1 MNSVYILIRGLFEK
15 RTITID
21 FNSKSKFNYLRFIHH
36 TMRGRFFTF
45 EGIDGSGKTTI
56 SRMVYEEVREKWNAV
71 WTKEPTD
78 GWLGKSVER
87 AVEEG
92 RDAATVALLFAAD
105 RKEHLKD
112 INKWLDEGKTVICD
126 RYADSTIAYQAVNL
140 SGTDEPVK
148 WLEELHLPF
157 YVEPDITFLFVIDPS
172 TAINRLEGRN
182 LSPFEKISFL
192 EKVQENYLRI
202 AEGSKRFIK
211 LDATES
217 REKLKERCLKIMERE
232 MGYNQE

>member
-1 MNSVYILIRGLFEK
+1 
-15 RTITID
+15 
-21 FNSKSKFNYLRFIHH
+21 
-36 TMRGRFFTF
+36 MRGRFFTF

-56 SRMVYEEVREKWNAV
+56 SRMVYEDIREKRDAV

-78 GWLGKSVER
+78 GWLGKAVER

-105 RKEHLKD
+105 RKEHLKE
-112 INKWLDEGKTVICD
+112 IRRWLEEGKTVICD
-126 RYADSTIAYQAVNL
+126 RYADSTVAYQAVNL
-140 SGTDEPVK
+140 AGVDEPVK
-148 WLEELHLPF
+148 WLEEIHLPF
-157 YVEPDITFLFVIDPS
+157 YVEPDITFLFVVDPS
-172 TAINRLEGRN
+172 VAISRIEGRN

-192 EKVQENYLRI
+192 EKVQENYIRL
-202 AEGSKRFIK
+202 AEGNKRFVK

-232 MGYNQE
+232 MG

>member
-1 MNSVYILIRGLFEK
+1 
-15 RTITID
+15 
-21 FNSKSKFNYLRFIHH
+21 
-36 TMRGRFFTF
+36 MRGRFFTF

-56 SRMVYEEVREKWNAV
+56 SRMVYGDIREKRDAV

-78 GWLGKSVER
+78 GWLGKAVER

-105 RKEHLKD
+105 RKEHLKE
-112 INKWLDEGKTVICD
+112 IRRWLEEGKTVICD
-126 RYADSTIAYQAVNL
+126 RYADSTVAYQAVNL
-140 SGTDEPVK
+140 AGVDEPVK
-148 WLEELHLPF
+148 WLEEIHLPF
-157 YVEPDITFLFVIDPS
+157 YIEPDITFLFVVDPS
-172 TAINRLEGRN
+172 VAISRIEGRN

-192 EKVQENYLRI
+192 EKVQENYIRL
-202 AEGSKRFIK
+202 AEGNKRFVK

-232 MGYNQE
+232 KG

>member
-1 MNSVYILIRGLFEK
+1 
-15 RTITID
+15 
-21 FNSKSKFNYLRFIHH
+21 
-36 TMRGRFFTF
+36 MRGKFFTF

-56 SRMVYEEVREKWNAV
+56 SKMVYEDTRKRWDAV

-78 GWLGKSVER
+78 GWLGKAVER

-92 RDAATVALLFAAD
+92 MDAATVALLFAAD
-105 RKEHLKD
+105 RKEHLED
-112 INKWLDEGKTVICD
+112 INNWLDGGKTVICD

-140 SGTDEPVK
+140 AGIDESIK
-148 WLEELHLPF
+148 WLMDIHSPF
-157 YVEPDITFLFVIDPS
+157 YVEPDVTFLFVIDPS
-172 TAINRLEGRN
+172 VAMNRIEGRN

-202 AEGSKRFIK
+202 AEGSKRFVK

-217 REKLKERCLKIMERE
+217 KEKLKERCLKIIEEE
-232 MGYNQE
+232 MG